1 MKGEQT
7 MYDFYLNREE
17 NNYYKRDKTSNFKT
31 IDGENVTEIFDL
43 PAINQKSYY
52 GKAKVI
58 TTEKARYLLSYD
70 TIICRLSFGG
80 EFRKLWDGWSATT
93 AKHIND
99 FMRFTR
105 FGCGFNKK
113 EWGNLDYFPDTGV
126 IYTYSDFNKIV

>member
-1 MKGEQT
+1 

-17 NNYYKRDKTSNFKT
+17 NNYYKRGENVNFKT

-43 PAINQKSYY
+43 PATSQKSYY
-52 GKAKVI
+52 GKAKI
-58 TTEKARYLLSYD
+58 IKTEKARYLLSYD

-80 EFRKLWDGWSATT
+80 EFRKLWDDWSKTT

-105 FGCGFNKK
+105 FGNGFNKK
-113 EWGNLDYFPDTGV
+113 EWENLDCYNDTGV
-126 IYTYSDFNKIV
+126 IYFYSDFNKNV

>member
-1 MKGEQT
+1 
-7 MYDFYLNREE
+7 MYDFYLNE
-17 NNYYKRDKTSNFKT
+17 NGRNYYERGENANFKT
-31 IDGENVTEIFDL
+31 VDGEKVTEIFDL
-43 PAINQKSYY
+43 PAIGQKSYY
-52 GKAKVI
+52 GKAKII

-105 FGCGFNKK
+105 FGNGFNKK
-113 EWGNLDYFPDTGV
+113 EWENLDCYNYTGV
-126 IYTYSDFNKIV
+126 IYNYYDFNKNV

>member
-1 MKGEQT
+1 
-7 MYDFYLNREE
+7 MYDFYFNGEE
-17 NNYYKRDKTSNFKT
+17 NNYYKRGESANFKA

-43 PAINQKSYY
+43 PATSQKSYY
-52 GKAKVI
+52 GKAKII

-80 EFRKLWDGWSATT
+80 EFRKLWDDWSKTT

-105 FGCGFNKK
+105 FGNGFNKK
-113 EWGNLDYFPDTGV
+113 EWENLDYFPATGV
-126 IYTYSDFNKIV
+126 IYNYSDFNKNV